1 MAPDEVSRFEQLF
14 YVDYS
19 VPSEQVIGVI
29 TDGIKAILGKE
40 RNGPLEK
47 PEFKVRV
54 NGTTPMGVEYE
65 VRYYIIP
72 REVSPAKA
80 RHTLNRSVLTHM
92 KKAGITFA
100 YPKQEILGGTIEA
113 IS

>member
-19 VPSEQVIGVI
+19 VPSEQVISVI

-40 RNGPLEK
+40 RNGPLEQ

-72 REVSPAKA
+72 RQVSPAKA
-80 RHTLNRSVLTHM
+80 RHIINQSVLTHM
-92 KKAGITFA
+92 GKAGIKLA
-100 YPKQEILGGTIEA
+100 YPKRELLRGTIET
-113 IS
+113 SS